1 MLHAQED
8 QSQRGNNRLDK
19 TILVVEDDDGIG
31 SLLVEALSQETP
43 YKALLVT
50 DGWQALR
57 VIHDVKPCLFIT
69 DYRLPLMNGI
79 ELYDRLRSTQALA
92 DTPTIIMSAYLPEE
106 EVAKRKLI
114 SLRKPFDLDDLLDT
128 VEKLLA

>member
-8 QSQRGNNRLDK
+8 RSQRDDNRLDK

-43 YKALLVT
+43 YRALLVT

-79 ELYDRLRSTQALA
+79 ELYDRLRSTQTLA

-106 EVAKRKLI
+106 EVARRKLI
-114 SLRKPFDLDDLLDT
+114 SLRKPFELDELLNT